1 MMKHLVNLHGAP
13 LTRRLRRHI
22 LYTPEILLPLLF
34 RKEEI
39 AIQLPHSKPTRDI
52 ANNSDPRHP
61 EVAGKS
67 GAKHIHGSISF
78 YPRFVDRDSCQLLGN
93 VPF

>member
-22 LYTPEILLPLLF
+22 LYTLEILLPLLF
-34 RKEEI
+34 REEEI
-39 AIQLPHSKPTRDI
+39 TIHLFHSKPTRDI
-52 ANNSDPRHP
+52 ANNSYPRHP

-67 GAKHIHGSISF
+67 GAKHIHGSISS
-78 YPRFVDRDSCQLLGN
+78 YPRFVDRDSYQLLGN
-93 VPF
+93 VPV